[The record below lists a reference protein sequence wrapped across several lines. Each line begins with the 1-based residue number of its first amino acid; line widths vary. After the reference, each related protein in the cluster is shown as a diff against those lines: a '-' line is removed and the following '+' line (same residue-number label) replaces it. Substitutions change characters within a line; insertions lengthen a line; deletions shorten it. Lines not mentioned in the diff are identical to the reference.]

1 MEKVQMNPLAIV
13 ALKLEIERFREA
25 CEIAAA
31 DLSID
36 DPDHPFCDFP
46 KGKCLMAAYLV
57 GDYLHQQ
64 LDIPLNRIQI
74 AINSWRNGSHA
85 WTMLDEIIID
95 ITADQFD
102 DCSEQVIVSRKS
114 AWHRT
119 WSQPEFEEPEL
130 LAGNDFTDPMW
141 SILYQHILRRM
152 S

>member
-1 MEKVQMNPLAIV
+1 MVELAIGV
-13 ALKLEIERFREA
+13 LKTDIQRFREA

-31 DLSID
+31 DLSMD
-36 DPDHPFCDFP
+36 DQDHPFCEFP
-46 KGKCLMAAYLV
+46 KDKCMIAARLV

-64 LDIPLNRIQI
+64 LDIPLKRIQI
-74 AINSWRNGSHA
+74 ATNSRRIGRHA

-119 WSQPEFEEPEL
+119 WSQPEFEDHEL
-130 LAGNDFTDPMW
+130 SVGNDFADQVW
-141 SILYQHILRRM
+141 SDLYQYILQRM